1 MIDGFNNTTSFYY
14 PVVNLFFH
22 SKYLHGKKR
31 RRSSKIKDGSIG
43 DVAIDSYHRYK
54 VRDNDN

>member
-1 MIDGFNNTTSFYY
+1 MVLIIQHHFTTLLSIF
-14 PVVNLFFH
+14 FFH

-31 RRSSKIKDGSIG
+31 RSSKIKDGSNG

-54 VRDNDN
+54 VRNNNN